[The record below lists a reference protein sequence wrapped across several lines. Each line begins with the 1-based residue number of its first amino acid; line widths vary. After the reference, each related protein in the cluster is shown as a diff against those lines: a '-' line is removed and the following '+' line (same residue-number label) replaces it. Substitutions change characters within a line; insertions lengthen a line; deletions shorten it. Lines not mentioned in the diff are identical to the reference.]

1 MLIDG
6 GAAINLT
13 LYSIFK
19 KLGRDDE
26 ELVNTNLTLNGIGGN
41 SMEARGVVSMEL
53 IEVQGIYS
61 VILGCDWIR
70 ANRCINSLYFAPI
83 LDSIDR

>member
-1 MLIDG
+1 MLIDS

-41 SMEARGVVSMEL
+41 SMEARGVISMEL
-53 IEVQGIYS
+53 IEV
-61 VILGCDWIR
+61 
-70 ANRCINSLYFAPI
+70 
-83 LDSIDR
+83 